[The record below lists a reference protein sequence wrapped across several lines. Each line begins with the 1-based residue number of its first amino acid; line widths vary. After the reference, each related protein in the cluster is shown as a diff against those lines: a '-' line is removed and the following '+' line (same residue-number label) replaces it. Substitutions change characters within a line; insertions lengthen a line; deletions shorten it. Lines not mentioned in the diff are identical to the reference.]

1 LSYKGVVKVV
11 SPKEVINELLV
22 DVFNHILSIEADVLK
37 QKGVRLSMTEVHVLE
52 AVRNVDIPTMGNVA
66 HKLRVTLG
74 TLTTSVNVLV
84 KKGHLTRE
92 RDESDRRK
100 VYLKLTDS
108 AFNVLK
114 IHDAF
119 HDEMI
124 SSLFKDLDL
133 EKDEVLMKSLE
144 NISQYFKQR
153 Y

>member
-1 LSYKGVVKVV
+1 MV
-11 SPKEVINELLV
+11 SPKVVINELLV
-22 DVFNHILSIEADVLK
+22 DVFNHILSIESGVLK

-52 AVRNVDIPTMGNVA
+52 AVRNVEVPTMGNVA

-84 KKGHLTRE
+84 KKGYIIRE

-100 VYLKLTDS
+100 VYLSLTDN
-108 AFNVLK
+108 AKHVLV
-114 IHDAF
+114 IHDEF

-124 SSLFKDLDL
+124 DSLFKDLNL
-133 EKDEVLMKSLE
+133 EKDEVLLKSLE
-144 NISQYFKQR
+144 NISHYFKQR

>member
-1 LSYKGVVKVV
+1 MV

-22 DVFNHILSIEADVLK
+22 DVFNHILSIESGILK
-37 QKGVRLSMTEVHVLE
+37 QRGVKISMTEVHVLE
-52 AVRNVDIPTMGNVA
+52 AVRNVSIRTMGNIA
-66 HKLRVTLG
+66 AKLRVTLG

-84 KKGHLTRE
+84 KKGYIQRE

-100 VYLKLTDS
+100 VYLKLTDI
-108 AFNVLK
+108 AHTVLK
-114 IHDAF
+114 IHDEF

-124 SSLFKDLDL
+124 DSLFKDLDV

-144 NISQYFKQR
+144 NISQYFKEH

>member
-1 LSYKGVVKVV
+1 MV

-22 DVFNHILSIEADVLK
+22 DVFNHILSIEADVLR

-52 AVRNVDIPTMGNVA
+52 AVRNVQIPSMGNVA

-84 KKGHLTRE
+84 RKGHLVRE

-108 AFNVLK
+108 AMRVLE
-114 IHDAF
+114 IHDEF
-119 HDEMI
+119 HNDMV
-124 SSLFKDLDL
+124 SSLFKDLEL

-144 NISQYFKQR
+144 NISAYFKQR

>member
-1 LSYKGVVKVV
+1 MV
-11 SPKEVINELLV
+11 SPKELINELLV
-22 DVFNHILSIEADVLK
+22 DVFNNILSIEAEVLK

-52 AVRNVDIPTMGNVA
+52 AVRNVQVTTMGNVA

-84 KKGHLTRE
+84 RKGHIIRE
-92 RDESDRRK
+92 RDESDRRR

-108 AFNVLK
+108 AMHVLK
-114 IHDAF
+114 IHDEF

-124 SSLFKDLDL
+124 SSMFNDLEL
-133 EKDEVLMKSLE
+133 EKDEALMKSLE
-144 NISQYFKQR
+144 NISTYFKER

>member
-1 LSYKGVVKVV
+1 MV
-11 SPKEVINELLV
+11 SPKVVINELLV
-22 DVFNHILSIEADVLK
+22 DVFNHILSIESDVLK

-52 AVRNVDIPTMGNVA
+52 AVRNVDVPTMGNVA

-84 KKGHLTRE
+84 RKEFLKRD
-92 RDESDRRK
+92 RDEADRRK
-100 VYLKLTDS
+100 VYLSLTDS
-108 AFNVLK
+108 AHKVLS
-114 IHDAF
+114 IHDEF

-124 SSLFKDLDL
+124 DSLFKDLDL
-133 EKDEVLMKSLE
+133 EKDEVLLKSLE

>member
-1 LSYKGVVKVV
+1 MV

-22 DVFNHILSIEADVLK
+22 DVFNHILSIENDILK
-37 QKGVRLSMTEVHVLE
+37 KRGVKLSMTEVHVLE
-52 AVRNVDIPTMGNVA
+52 AIRNSEIPTMGSVA
-66 HKLRVTLG
+66 QKLRVTLG
-74 TLTTSVNVLV
+74 TLTTSINVLV
-84 KKGHLTRE
+84 RKNYVYRY

-100 VYLKLTDS
+100 VFLKLSES
-108 AFNVLK
+108 ALEVLR
-114 IHDAF
+114 IHDEF

-124 SSLFKDLDL
+124 SSLFKDLEL